1 MIISDERSQ
10 SDGELLVSLWE
21 NKKLEW
27 DKTQSITGTNWTIL
41 VSTKCL
47 ILGEINVII
56 LL

>member
-47 ILGEINVII
+47 ISGEINVII